1 MISFLEKNYCEV
13 FLGNLSS
20 TSFKNSCKIMQFLV
34 KFQAVGLIQLC
45 KKETPL
51 RLFYKDL
58 STDSTTTSLGR
69 AISRKPNSFERLQ
82 LLFVPL
88 LLFLLSQLHLPPQS

>member
-1 MISFLEKNYCEV
+1 MISFFEKNYCEV

-20 TSFKNSCKIMQFLV
+20 TSFKNSCEIMQFLV
-34 KFQAVGLIQLC
+34 KFQAVGLIQLW

-58 STDSTTTSLGR
+58 STDSTTTSLER
-69 AISRKPNSFERLQ
+69 AIPRKPNSF
-82 LLFVPL
+82 
-88 LLFLLSQLHLPPQS
+88 